1 MAHDEDDTTV
11 PAVNS
16 DALLT
21 GVLNSSHDGI
31 AAFAPVFDE
40 AGKIIDFTYTVIN
53 PAAERMTRTPK
64 ADLIGK
70 RLLIEMPRHI
80 ELGLFDAY
88 VRVIETG
95 VPFVDQYRY
104 DDGGTKERW
113 LHTTAVRFAD
123 GIAVTFRDV
132 TETVQLQQS
141 LEHQAGHDPLTGLAN
156 RALLE
161 DRISH
166 ALAGLVRR
174 PKTVT
179 LLFLDLDR
187 FKLINDGLGH
197 ASGDSMLI
205 QFSDRVSTSMRPTDT
220 LARLGGDEFVLLL
233 DDLDA
238 DGLSRITDRILA
250 MANQPYRINGRD
262 VLLAATI
269 GVAQTVT
276 SDTTP
281 SNLIAEADRAM
292 SQAKLL
298 GGNRVGFADP
308 ASSHA
313 SEDRLDLE
321 VQLHHA
327 LESEQLRLAYQPVVD
342 CRSGFIVGAEALIR
356 WEHPTRGMVQPDQ
369 FLPVA
374 EATGLI
380 RPIGKWVLG
389 EATRQLAE
397 WSANVDGADHLFMAV
412 NASADQLTG
421 TDFPAQIRR
430 ALDDHDIAA
439 DRLCVEVTETALIR
453 DPSAA
458 RSTLNEISQS
468 GVSIALDDFGTG
480 YSPLTYLKQFP
491 VDTIKIDRSFISYA
505 DVTPQD
511 AVLVTAV
518 IEFATALDKKVTAEG
533 IETLEQLQLIQDAH
547 HYQGYLFSRPIWAD
561 EFATL
566 LHDQYALR

>member
-1 MAHDEDDTTV
+1 MAYDEDDSSV
-11 PAVNS
+11 PAVNN

-31 AAFAPVFDE
+31 AAFAPVFDD

-53 PAAERMTRTPK
+53 LAAERIARMSS
-64 ADLIGK
+64 ADLVGK
-70 RLLIEMPRHI
+70 RLLVEMPRHA
-80 ELGLFDAY
+80 ELGLFDAF
-88 VRVIETG
+88 VSVIETG

-104 DDGGTKERW
+104 DDGKTEYW

-123 GIAVTFRDV
+123 GIAVTFRNV
-132 TETVQLQQS
+132 TETVQLHRS

-156 RALLE
+156 RTLLE

-166 ALAGLVRR
+166 ALAGLIRR
-174 PKTVT
+174 PRTVT

-205 QFSDRVSTSMRPTDT
+205 QFADRVGASMRPTDT
-220 LARLGGDEFVLLL
+220 MARLDGDEFVLLL
-233 DDLDA
+233 DDIDA
-238 DGLSRITDRILA
+238 DHLGRITDRILA
-250 MANQPYRINGRD
+250 MATQPYRIKGRD
-262 VLLAATI
+262 VLLAVTI

-292 SQAKLL
+292 SQAKQL

-308 ASSHA
+308 ASAHA

-327 LESEQLRLAYQPVVD
+327 LESDQLRLAYQPVVD
-342 CRSGFIVGAEALIR
+342 CRSGLIVGAEALIR
-356 WEHPTRGMVQPDQ
+356 WEHPTRGMVQPDN

-380 RPIGKWVLG
+380 RPIGKWVLR

-397 WSANVDGADHLFMAV
+397 WSADVDGTQHLFMAV
-412 NASADQLTG
+412 NASADQLIG
-421 TDFPAQIRR
+421 RDFPAQIRDS
-430 ALDDHDIAA
+430 LEDHGIEAH
-439 DRLCVEVTETALIR
+439 RLCIEVTETALIR

-480 YSPLTYLKQFP
+480 YSPLTYLQQFP
-491 VDTIKIDRSFISYA
+491 VDTIKIDRSFITDA

-518 IEFATALDKKVTAEG
+518 IEFATALNKKVTAEG
-533 IETLEQLQLIQDAH
+533 IETLEQLQLVQDAH
-547 HYQGYLFSRPIWAD
+547 NYQGYLFSRPIWAD

-566 LHDQYALR
+566 VQDQFALQ